1 MGQTAHHPELD
12 QTDGWAA
19 YNLPSWL
26 ADVATDPAYAWAL
39 SGWKRAASVPGAW
52 FDHGKADKIVAAWP
66 TIFRLTNDRF
76 KGISF
81 RLVKWQEITVRL
93 LVGWKKPI
101 EVIDPATH
109 KPSIEHIRI
118 FKRLD
123 LWIPRKNGK
132 SEFLAA
138 LGILFFV
145 LEKVNGA
152 EAYVFGRNE
161 DQGRVPFGKMQ
172 DIIREANGLLEDA
185 QGNERISLHD
195 KSFFLRETS
204 SLCQLLTGSPDGKHG
219 RSPTV
224 IVGDEIHEWK
234 TRELADTLRQ
244 GTGARLQP
252 IELYASTAGRKQNR
266 TGYEWFQ
273 ESIEIMDGVKD
284 DPSTLVVYFGIADE
298 DDWTDEQI
306 WRKANPSLGLTPTLD
321 YLQTEY
327 RKAKG
332 RPALEAVF
340 QCYHLNRWV
349 DQLSGWIPK
358 AKWAACT
365 SDAKS
370 WPLLWEKH
378 KGRTAFLA
386 CDVSSTRDI
395 TALVVVI
402 PPDEN
407 HDKWVFIPLFWVPEA
422 TLDDRAS
429 EDARV
434 DWKQWVREGALFT
447 TPGDFVDQSFVQQ
460 AIIDAF
466 AQFEVLA
473 FGYDPWNASKLAGD
487 LQHEGMDPELQ
498 IQMRQGHQTLSEP
511 TKEIERLIF
520 ARKIEHGG
528 HPVLAWMF
536 GHSTVRFDA
545 NLNYVPDKKNS
556 LDKIDGVVATVMA
569 VGLAA
574 GEVDDGTSVYE
585 ERGIVEI
592 EI

>member
-1 MGQTAHHPELD
+1 
-12 QTDGWAA
+12 
-19 YNLPSWL
+19 
-26 ADVATDPAYAWAL
+26 
-39 SGWKRAASVPGAW
+39 
-52 FDHGKADKIVAAWP
+52 
-66 TIFRLTNDRF
+66 
-76 KGISF
+76 
-81 RLVKWQEITVRL
+81 
-93 LVGWKKPI
+93 
-101 EVIDPATH
+101 
-109 KPSIEHIRI
+109 
-118 FKRLD
+118 
-123 LWIPRKNGK
+123 
-132 SEFLAA
+132 
-138 LGILFFV
+138 
-145 LEKVNGA
+145 
-152 EAYVFGRNE
+152 
-161 DQGRVPFGKMQ
+161 MQ

-195 KSFFLRETS
+195 KSIFLRETT

-266 TGYEWFQ
+266 TGFEWFE
-273 ESIEIMDGVKD
+273 ESLAIMRGEMD
-284 DPSTLVVYFGIADE
+284 DQTTLVVYFAIGDD
-298 DDWTDEQI
+298 DDWTDEEV

-321 YLQTEY
+321 YLRTEFK
-327 RKAKG
+327 KAKG

-349 DQLSGWIPK
+349 DQLSGWIPR
-358 AKWAACT
+358 AKWNACT
-365 SDAKS
+365 ADAKS
-370 WPLLWEKH
+370 WSLLWERN
-378 KGRTAFLA
+378 KGRKAYLA

-395 TALVVVI
+395 TALVVVF
-402 PPDEN
+402 PPDDDN
-407 HDKWVFIPLFWVPEA
+407 DKWVIIPLFWVPEA
-422 TLDDRAS
+422 TLDERAEQDR
-429 EDARV
+429 RV
-434 DWKQWVREGALFT
+434 DWQKWVRDGALRT

-460 AIIDAF
+460 AILDAF
-466 AQFEVLA
+466 AQFDILA

-511 TKEIERLIF
+511 TKEVERLIF
-520 ARKIEHGG
+520 ASKIEHGG
-528 HPVLAWMF
+528 HPVLGWMF

-574 GEVDDGTSVYE
+574 GEIDDGTSVYE
-585 ERGIVEI
+585 ERGILEI
-592 EI
+592 DV